1 MLLASYKSTR
11 PGPQGIAFTEETQAV
26 RVGTLLKQLGTVVK
40 QLLLSVFIRRQS
52 DDQAK
57 NTQKYH

>member
-11 PGPQGIAFTEETQAV
+11 PGPQGIAFTEEAQAV

-52 DDQAK
+52 DDL
-57 NTQKYH
+57 